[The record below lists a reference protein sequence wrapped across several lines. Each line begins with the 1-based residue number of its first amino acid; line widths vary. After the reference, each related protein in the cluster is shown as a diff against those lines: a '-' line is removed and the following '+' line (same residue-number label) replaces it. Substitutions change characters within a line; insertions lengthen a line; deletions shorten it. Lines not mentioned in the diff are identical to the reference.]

1 MADHRWQG
9 YSHKELYERIH
20 SGPGPSASFASM
32 ERWEGVSAALT
43 EINEDLHKGI
53 ALSGAKWSGK
63 AAEMAQSGLN
73 PVAAW
78 ADTARTGSD
87 VMRYSAELQAG
98 YISKARA
105 DMPAPVAV
113 TAEQPGA
120 LVTGLTHLFGGQTD
134 HEKQEAAQDAAE
146 RRAREVMSTY
156 ASSTTANTST
166 LGQFTQPP
174 QLQISGTG
182 TVNGGGTQIGTAAV
196 WGFGPHGR
204 GGSATRGR
212 TGSGSRGSATS
223 SPRTTTTTTPG
234 STTRTSGTAVT
245 PAAAAKGS
253 TSVSS
258 SSSTTSTGLVGTG
271 TGTGIGTG
279 TGTAGVGLP
288 GQRTSGRSDSSK
300 SGSEAKQMEEGATAT
315 SSAAV
320 GTVMQQ
326 GHVAGVANASGSAM
340 GPMGTV
346 GASNNNDQVHRRAVP
361 MPQAFDPFGGMGG
374 PRKGEEEED
383 LEHKAADYLRERDDI
398 YGVGSYALPVIG
410 ESTTD

>member
-1 MADHRWQG
+1 MVDHRWQG

-32 ERWEGVSAALT
+32 ERWQGVSAALT
-43 EINEDLHKGI
+43 EINDDLHKGI
-53 ALSGAKWSGK
+53 TLSGAKWQGK

-78 ADTARTGSD
+78 ADSARTGSD

-156 ASSTTANTST
+156 ASSTSANTST
-166 LGQFTQPP
+166 LGQFSQPP
-174 QLQISGTG
+174 QLQINGTG
-182 TVNGGGTQIGTAAV
+182 PVHGGGAQIGAAPV
-196 WGFGPHGR
+196 WGVGPR
-204 GGSATRGR
+204 GTTGGVVPARGTTGTR
-212 TGSGSRGSATS
+212 
-223 SPRTTTTTTPG
+223 
-234 STTRTSGTAVT
+234 GTAVT
-245 PAAAAKGS
+245 PAKGGTAAPG
-253 TSVSS
+253 
-258 SSSTTSTGLVGTG
+258 STTSTSNAGTG
-271 TGTGIGTG
+271 TAPGTRGSHSPAAAGTAGPGGTG

-288 GQRTSGRSDSSK
+288 GQRTSSR
-300 SGSEAKQMEEGATAT
+300 SGSSSESTGPKQMEDGATAA
-315 SSAAV
+315 SSAAAA
-320 GTVMQQ
+320 GTVMNQ
-326 GHVAGVANASGSAM
+326 GHAAGVLGGSGTAM
-340 GPMGTV
+340 GPTGTV
-346 GASNNNDQVHRRAVP
+346 GANNNDQVHRRAVP
-361 MPQAFDPFGGMGG
+361 LPQAFDPFGGMG

-398 YGVGSYALPVIG
+398 YGVGSYSLPVIG

>member
-9 YSHKELYERIH
+9 FSHKELYERIH
-20 SGPGPSASFASM
+20 SGPGASASFASM
-32 ERWEGVSAALT
+32 ERWQGVSAALS
-43 EINEDLHKGI
+43 EINDELHRGI
-53 ALSGAKWSGK
+53 SQSGAKWQGK
-63 AAEMAQSGLN
+63 AADMAQAGLN
-73 PVAAW
+73 PIAAW
-78 ADTARTGSD
+78 ADGASTGAD

-98 YISKARA
+98 YVSKARA
-105 DMPAPVAV
+105 DMPAPVNV

-156 ASSTTANTST
+156 ASSTTANTAT

-182 TVNGGGTQIGTAAV
+182 LTHGGGAQIGTAAV
-196 WGFGPHGR
+196 WGVGPNGT

-212 TGSGSRGSATS
+212 TSSGTRGSTAPP
-223 SPRTTTTTTPG
+223 PRGGTPAPG
-234 STTRTSGTAVT
+234 STTRTSGT
-245 PAAAAKGS
+245 
-253 TSVSS
+253 
-258 SSSTTSTGLVGTG
+258 GTG
-271 TGTGIGTG
+271 TGAAPVKGSNTSLSSAGT
-279 TGTAGVGLP
+279 TGTAGPSGTGAAGVGVP
-288 GQRTSGRSDSSK
+288 GQRTSSR
-300 SGSEAKQMEEGATAT
+300 SGSSTGSEVKQMEDGATAT
-315 SSAAV
+315 SGAAAM
-320 GTVMQQ
+320 GTVMNQ
-326 GHVAGVANASGSAM
+326 GHAAGVSGAAGSAM

-346 GASNNNDQVHRRAVP
+346 GASNNDQVHRRAVP
-361 MPQAFDPFGGMGG
+361 MPQSFDPFGGMGG
-374 PRKGEEEED
+374 ARKGEEEED

>member
-32 ERWEGVSAALT
+32 ERWAGVSAALT

-53 ALSGAKWSGK
+53 ASSGAKWSGK

-174 QLQISGTG
+174 QLQISGAG
-182 TVNGGGTQIGTAAV
+182 TVSGGGTQIGTAAV
-196 WGFGPHGR
+196 WGFGPHGT

-223 SPRTTTTTTPG
+223 SPRPTTTTTPG

-245 PAAAAKGS
+245 SAAAAKGS
-253 TSVSS
+253 TSISS
-258 SSSTTSTGLVGTG
+258 SSSTTGTGLVGTG
-271 TGTGIGTG
+271 TGTG

-300 SGSEAKQMEEGATAT
+300 SGSEVKQMEDGATAA

-326 GHVAGVANASGSAM
+326 GHAAGVANVSGSAM

-361 MPQAFDPFGGMGG
+361 MPQAFDPFGGMG

>member
-1 MADHRWQG
+1 MVDHRWQG

-20 SGPGPSASFASM
+20 SGPGASASFASM
-32 ERWEGVSAALT
+32 ERWQGVSAALSD
-43 EINEDLHKGI
+43 INDDLHKGI
-53 ALSGAKWSGK
+53 TLSGAKWQGN
-63 AAEMAQSGLN
+63 AADLAQAGLN

-78 ADTARTGSD
+78 ADSARTGAD

-98 YISKARA
+98 YVSKARA

-120 LVTGLTHLFGGQTD
+120 LVTGITHLFGGQTD

-166 LGQFTQPP
+166 LGQFSQPP
-174 QLQISGTG
+174 QLQISGSG
-182 TVNGGGTQIGTAAV
+182 PVHGGGAQIGAAGV
-196 WGFGPHGR
+196 WGVGPHGR
-204 GGSATRGR
+204 TGGVTTGRTSSGTRG
-212 TGSGSRGSATS
+212 
-223 SPRTTTTTTPG
+223 
-234 STTRTSGTAVT
+234 GTAVT
-245 PAAAAKGS
+245 PPRGSATAPGTTTSTSNAGTSTSPTTKGS
-253 TSVSS
+253 HSS
-258 SSSTTSTGLVGTG
+258 SSAGANAGPG
-271 TGTGIGTG
+271 GTG

-288 GQRTSGRSDSSK
+288 GQRTSGRSGSG
-300 SGSEAKQMEEGATAT
+300 SGSESGPKQMEEGATAA
-315 SSAAV
+315 SSAAAM
-320 GTVMQQ
+320 GTVMNQ
-326 GHVAGVANASGSAM
+326 GHAAGVMGGSGTAM

-346 GASNNNDQVHRRAVP
+346 GANNNDQVHRRAVP
-361 MPQAFDPFGGMGG
+361 MPQSFDPFGGMG

>member
-32 ERWEGVSAALT
+32 ERWQGVSAALT
-43 EINEDLHKGI
+43 EINDDLHSGI
-53 ALSGAKWSGK
+53 TSSGAKWSGK

-73 PVAAW
+73 PIAAW
-78 ADTARTGSD
+78 ADSARTGSD

-98 YISKARA
+98 YVSKARA
-105 DMPAPVAV
+105 DMPAPVTV

-120 LVTGLTHLFGGQTD
+120 LVAGLTHLFGGQTD

-146 RRAREVMSTY
+146 RRAREVMTTY

-182 TVNGGGTQIGTAAV
+182 VTHGGGTNIGTAAV
-196 WGFGPHGR
+196 WGVGPNGTSGGITGGR
-204 GGSATRGR
+204 NGSGTRG
-212 TGSGSRGSATS
+212 
-223 SPRTTTTTTPG
+223 TTTTTPSRGATPSSPTTPG
-234 STTRTSGTAVT
+234 STTRTS
-245 PAAAAKGS
+245 S
-253 TSVSS
+253 TSTTTGTSS
-258 SSSTTSTGLVGTG
+258 KHLSTTVPTNGSGAGG
-271 TGTGIGTG
+271 AG

-288 GQRTSGRSDSSK
+288 GQR
-300 SGSEAKQMEEGATAT
+300 SGSGSRSGSQHGGGADQPKFMEDGATM
-315 SSAAV
+315 SSGAAM
-320 GTVMQQ
+320 GTVMNQ
-326 GHVAGVANASGSAM
+326 GHTATVNNAGGSAM

-346 GASNNNDQVHRRAVP
+346 GAQNNDQVHRRAVP
-361 MPQAFDPFGGMGG
+361 MQSFDPFGGMG
-374 PRKGEEEED
+374 PRKGEDEDD

-398 YGVGSYALPVIG
+398 YGVGSYSLPVIG
-410 ESTTD
+410 ESSTD

>member
-20 SGPGPSASFASM
+20 AGPGASASFASM
-32 ERWEGVSAALT
+32 ERWQGVSAALT
-43 EINEDLHKGI
+43 EINDDLHSGI
-53 ALSGAKWSGK
+53 TLSGAKWSGK
-63 AAEMAQSGLN
+63 AADMAQSGLN

-78 ADTARTGSD
+78 ADGARTGAD

-98 YISKARA
+98 YVSKARA

-146 RRAREVMSTY
+146 RRAREVMTTY

-182 TVNGGGTQIGTAAV
+182 VTHGGG
-196 WGFGPHGR
+196 
-204 GGSATRGR
+204 AT
-212 TGSGSRGSATS
+212 
-223 SPRTTTTTTPG
+223 
-234 STTRTSGTAVT
+234 
-245 PAAAAKGS
+245 
-253 TSVSS
+253 
-258 SSSTTSTGLVGTG
+258 
-271 TGTGIGTG
+271 I
-279 TGTAGVGLP
+279 GTAGVWGVGPHGTSGGVTRGRNGSGTRGSASATSPRGTTGSSTGSSTNSTPGSSTRTSSTTAPVVTSKGNSTTVTPTGTGGPGGPGGTGAAGVGVP
-288 GQRTSGRSDSSK
+288 GQRSSR
-300 SGSEAKQMEEGATAT
+300 SGSQDDSGKTKEMEDGATMA
-315 SSAAV
+315 SGAAM
-320 GTVMQQ
+320 GTVMNQ
-326 GHVAGVANASGSAM
+326 GHTATVANANGSAM
-340 GPMGTV
+340 GPMATA
-346 GASNNNDQVHRRAVP
+346 ASQNNDQVHRRAVP
-361 MPQAFDPFGGMGG
+361 MMPQSFDPFGGMG
-374 PRKGEEEED
+374 PRKGEDEED

>member
-1 MADHRWQG
+1 MVDHRWQG

-20 SGPGPSASFASM
+20 SGPGASASFASM
-32 ERWEGVSAALT
+32 ERWQGVSAALS
-43 EINEDLHKGI
+43 EINDDLHKGI
-53 ALSGAKWSGK
+53 QLSGAKWEGK

-78 ADTARTGSD
+78 ADSARTGSD

-166 LGQFTQPP
+166 LGQFSQPP

-182 TVNGGGTQIGTAAV
+182 AVHGGGAQIGAAPVWGVGPRGTTGGVVPGRTSSGTRGTAAT
-196 WGFGPHGR
+196 PAK
-204 GGSATRGR
+204 GSTA
-212 TGSGSRGSATS
+212 A
-223 SPRTTTTTTPG
+223 PG
-234 STTRTSGTAVT
+234 STT
-245 PAAAAKGS
+245 S
-253 TSVSS
+253 TSNAGTSTAPGTKGAHSSGSGSS
-258 SSSTTSTGLVGTG
+258 SAYAGTTGPGA
-271 TGTGIGTG
+271 
-279 TGTAGVGLP
+279 TGTAGIGLP
-288 GQRTSGRSDSSK
+288 GQRTSSR
-300 SGSEAKQMEEGATAT
+300 SGSSNDPDGPKQMEDGATAA
-315 SSAAV
+315 SSAAAA
-320 GTVMQQ
+320 GTVMNQ
-326 GHVAGVANASGSAM
+326 GHAAGVLGGSGTGT
-340 GPMGTV
+340 GPTATA
-346 GASNNNDQVHRRAVP
+346 ASNNGNDQVHRRAVP
-361 MPQAFDPFGGMGG
+361 MPQAFDPFGGMG

-398 YGVGSYALPVIG
+398 YGVGSYSLPVIG